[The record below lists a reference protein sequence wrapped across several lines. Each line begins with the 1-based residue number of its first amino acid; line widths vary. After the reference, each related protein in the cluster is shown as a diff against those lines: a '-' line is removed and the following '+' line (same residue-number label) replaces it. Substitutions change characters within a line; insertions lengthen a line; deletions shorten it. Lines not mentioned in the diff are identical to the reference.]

1 MYVCGLKMN
10 NTLAIFPA
18 SSAFISHLYFSSEPG
33 CQLGPDFNL
42 GLGRQGALGLL
53 LSRRPRGPGGLGG
66 LGSATA
72 LGAYSEATEVRAAV
86 DLLVGNLLEPQ

>member
-1 MYVCGLKMN
+1 MN

-42 GLGRQGALGLL
+42 GLGRQGALGLP
-53 LSRRPRGPGGLGG
+53 LSRRPLGPGGLGG
-66 LGSATA
+66 LGGLGSAA
-72 LGAYSEATEVRAAV
+72 AFGAYSEVTEVRAAV